1 MPRGASLP
9 KVFVIT
15 GPSGVGKGT
24 LIRTLLE
31 RVPELELS
39 VSATTRKPRLG
50 ETHGVDYHFL
60 DDAEFDRRV
69 AAGEFVEHASYS
81 GRRYGTLR
89 SDLEKRLARGAPVVL
104 EIEVQGA
111 RQIAETM
118 PEAVRIFIA
127 PPSEAALR
135 ARLIGR
141 GTNSAGDVEQRL
153 AMAAEELRAR
163 REFPHVVVNDRL
175 EDAVVALEEV
185 VRAAL
190 ASEVNPTE
198 ERS

>member
-1 MPRGASLP
+1 VAP

-24 LIRTLLE
+24 LIRTLLD

-39 VSATTRKPRLG
+39 VSATTRKPRPG
-50 ETHGVDYHFL
+50 ETQGVDYHFL
-60 DDAEFDRRV
+60 GDEEFQRRV
-69 AAGEFVEHASYS
+69 ERGEFVEHATYS

-89 SDLEKRLARGAPVVL
+89 SDLQQRLERGAPVVL

-127 PPSEAALR
+127 PPSEEALR
-135 ARLIGR
+135 TRLVGR
-141 GTNSAGDVEQRL
+141 GTDAPADVEKRL
-153 AMAAEELRAR
+153 QTAHDELRAQT
-163 REFPHVVVNDRL
+163 EFPHVVYNDRL
-175 EDAVVALEEV
+175 DEAVAALEEV
-185 VRAAL
+185 VRTAL
-190 ASEVNPTE
+190 ASDATNPTE
-198 ERS
+198 EPS

>member
-1 MPRGASLP
+1 LAR
-9 KVFVIT
+9 VFVIT

-39 VSATTRKPRLG
+39 VSATTRRPRLG

-60 DDAEFDRRV
+60 DDAEFDRRI
-69 AAGEFVEHASYS
+69 AAGAFVEHATYS

-89 SDLEKRLARGAPVVL
+89 SDLEQRLSRGAPVVL

-111 RQIAETM
+111 RQIARTM

-127 PPSEAALR
+127 PPSEDALR
-135 ARLIGR
+135 TRLVGR
-141 GTNSAGDVEQRL
+141 GTDAPEDVEKRL
-153 AMAAEELRAR
+153 RTAREELRAQK
-163 REFPHVVVNDRL
+163 EFPHVVYNDRL
-175 EDAVVALEEV
+175 DEAVAALEEV
-185 VRAAL
+185 VRTAL
-190 ASEVNPTE
+190 ASGATNPTE
-198 ERS
+198 EPS